1 MTRVMFSS
9 LKNLSSLGE
18 ASWKSHRGR
27 HIGRECSI
35 TQVLAC
41 AFETTGR
48 PKRRAGLSRRG
59 WQMNIKWYP

>member
-48 PKRRAGLSRRG
+48 LSVARAYHDADG
-59 WQMNIKWYP
+59 K

>member
-1 MTRVMFSS
+1 MARVVFSS

-18 ASWKSHRGR
+18 ISWKSHRGR

-35 TQVLAC
+35 TQRLAC

-48 PKRRAGLSRRG
+48 PKHRAGLSLRAYHDADG
-59 WQMNIKWYP
+59 K